1 MGENRAELT
10 PPPKRAVTVEDQ
22 KHAADW
28 ISAKGL
34 QAVQSDS
41 ADTAKQMGNEIQT
54 YLMGLSNQERNAVLD
69 VMHKR
74 EHDPGRGQVAI
85 DPTGGWGSA
94 LGRAFR
100 PQEWVKLNAKNEP
113 ESIDF
118 GPGASL
124 FGPNK
129 GNKVH
134 VDLTVK
140 TKK

>member
-1 MGENRAELT
+1 MGENRAELS
-10 PPPKRAVTVEDQ
+10 PPPKRAGTAEDQ

-34 QAVQSDS
+34 QAVQSEN

-54 YLMGLSNQERNAVLD
+54 YLMNLPKEERNAVLD
-69 VMHKR
+69 VMWKR
-74 EHDPGRGQVAI
+74 EHNPTRGQVGI
-85 DPTGGWGSA
+85 DPTGGFGTA
-94 LGRAFR
+94 LGQAFR
-100 PQEWVKLNAKNEP
+100 PQEWVKRNAQNEP

-124 FGPNK
+124 FGANK

-134 VDLTVK
+134 VDLAVK
-140 TKK
+140 AKK